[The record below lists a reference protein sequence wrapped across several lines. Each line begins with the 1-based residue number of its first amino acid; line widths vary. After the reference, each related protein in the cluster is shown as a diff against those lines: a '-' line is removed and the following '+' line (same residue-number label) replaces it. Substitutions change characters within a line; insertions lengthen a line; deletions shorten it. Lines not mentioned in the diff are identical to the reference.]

1 MFEGLIG
8 VFFIGRS
15 TENFY
20 NYKLLKGLFR
30 YADRMSDDIFH
41 LYA

>member
-15 TENFY
+15 TENFN
-20 NYKLLKGLFR
+20 NYILLKVPFR
-30 YADRMSDDIFH
+30 NADRMSDDIFH